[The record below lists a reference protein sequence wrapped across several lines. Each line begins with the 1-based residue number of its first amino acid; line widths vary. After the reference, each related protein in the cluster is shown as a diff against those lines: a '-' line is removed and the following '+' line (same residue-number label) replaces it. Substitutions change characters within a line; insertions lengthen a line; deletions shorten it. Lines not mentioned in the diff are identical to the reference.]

1 MSGNNKSAY
10 PFYIITG
17 ALVCLVALSQFDN
30 IVSYAGFKTRPL
42 DMLADLRP
50 DSLRKQQQEDDT
62 PIDSSMIPQIPTED
76 STETAADLAADS
88 TLATELA
95 DVPDPD
101 KHLDFTD
108 YKGIIS
114 YNLPPTADTAAAGL
128 QHFLDALAQLK
139 QGKRKKVRIAYFGDS
154 MIEGDLLTEDLRDSL
169 QRTFGGSGVG
179 FVPITSVVA
188 GFRTTI
194 THTFSKDWKDY
205 SYKQQP
211 PADIK
216 LGISGH
222 TFVPSGNS
230 YVRYT
235 PVHKKRL
242 DKFERVT
249 LFYGPAGNANIT
261 INDKA
266 YTLKEQNLVNRFVW
280 SQDPAQNNVTIKWA
294 GGSTTPFYGVSF
306 EGDSGVYVD
315 NFSFRGISGIELGK
329 LSKTLVQEMQNEHP
343 YDLVILQY
351 GANILF
357 KPKLTDYSWYAKPMK
372 KVIDSL
378 RKDMPG
384 TSFLVISTADKSYK
398 NGGDWVTAPGVMALL
413 KDQHELA
420 KQHGTAY
427 WNLYAAMGGEG
438 TMAKWVDGDPVLAQK
453 DHTHFNRQGAAKVAA
468 LLYKAMMDEFKQL
481 EIQ

>member
-1 MSGNNKSAY
+1 MSGKNKSAY

-17 ALVCLVALSQFDN
+17 ALVCLVALSQVDN
-30 IVSYAGFKTRPL
+30 VIRYTGFKSKPL
-42 DMLADLRP
+42 DLLADLRP
-50 DSLRKQQQEDDT
+50 DSLRKQVDDDT
-62 PIDSSMIPQIPTED
+62 PIDSSMIPQVPVED
-76 STETAADLAADS
+76 SAQIAADNAAD
-88 TLATELA
+88 TAQAAALAN
-95 DVPDPD
+95 VPDPD
-101 KHLDFTD
+101 NHLDFES

-139 QGKRKKVRIAYFGDS
+139 TGKRKKVRIAYFGDS
-154 MIEGDLLTEDLRDSL
+154 MIEGDLITSDLRDSL
-169 QRTFGGSGVG
+169 QKYFGGAGVG

-188 GFRTTI
+188 GFRTTV

-205 SYKQQP
+205 SYKQAP
-211 PADIK
+211 PSSIA

-222 TFVPSGNS
+222 TFVPGANS
-230 YVRYT
+230 YVHYA
-235 PVHKKRL
+235 PVKKKRL
-242 DKFERVT
+242 DKFEKIV
-249 LFYGPAGNANIT
+249 LFYGPAGNANIA
-261 INDKA
+261 INDKQ
-266 YTLKEQNLVNRFVW
+266 YTLKEQNTVNRFVW
-280 SQDPAQNNVTIKWA
+280 SQEPDKNGVTIKWA
-294 GGSTTPFYGVSF
+294 GGTSTPFYGVSF

-329 LSKTLVQEMQNEHP
+329 LKKTLIQEMQSAHP

-357 KPKLTDYSWYAKPMK
+357 KPKLTDYSWYSRPMK

-378 RKDMPG
+378 RDDLPG
-384 TSFLVISTADKSYK
+384 TSFLVISTADKSYQA
-398 NGGDWVTAPGVMALL
+398 GGEWLTAPGVTALL
-413 KDQHELA
+413 KDQHDLA

-438 TMAKWVDGDPVLAQK
+438 SMVKWVKNDPTLAQK
-453 DHTHFNRQGAAKVAA
+453 DHTHFNSNGAAKVAA
-468 LLYKAMMDEFKQL
+468 LLYKAMMDEFNQI